1 MKNVPN
7 NFLQEL
13 AKNGRQIDAII
24 TYQENGNTVT
34 LDSDEI
40 IAIKPIKKTQLL
52 KSLMKECDIETSN
65 PIAKDTQINVKIGLL
80 INSEYK
86 YISLGNFIIYS
97 EPEYNADTL
106 SYTMKA
112 YDKMLYSMVDYKD
125 MQVTYPISVRDFINK
140 ICQKIGLTFKNIN
153 DEFANYDKMISVDSY
168 TGYDYKIRDVLDELA
183 QVTASII
190 CINNETDELEIR
202 YPNETGLTL
211 NEDYLKDVNVE
222 IKEKFGP
229 INTITLSRSA
239 DADNVYLDD
248 PSSIIANGVCEIKIK
263 DNQIMNFNDRSDY
276 LPDIL
281 EKLKG
286 LEYYIIDIESTGIM
300 ILDIYDLFNLSIW
313 GEDYNCLLLND
324 ELNIQDGIS
333 ESIYNE
339 IPEETETDYS
349 KADKTDRRINQVYI
363 IADKANKRI
372 ELVVS
377 EIGDRTDKETT
388 ITQDVDSIGQTVT
401 KIVDLT
407 RTVSG
412 AKQVVLEGS
421 KKNILAGLEIEGN
434 NQAFSKD
441 TYIRVIS
448 QENLVEK
455 LEKYTDVPLWIS
467 TRTVPYQ
474 NNGILYYTS
483 METSQSKYTYYLMK
497 IDAKKTYRFKLN
509 SEARINIGIF
519 TKNPLLDTTQDT
531 YGIYRNYFGNTYYQ
545 NSQWVTDKNQKEF
558 YVKSPYTVENNNPE
572 EQFLVLYLSPSTNIT
587 NLEVNEYIEK
597 ELIKTDY
604 SPKTNGLFYHS
615 SYVDKN
621 THEFIYADEYDTH
634 YCYTLKIEHNLIYK
648 VTKDI
653 PINVFSLAT
662 FSNYPMQGDIATQ
675 YISNENEGVGLEELE
690 VMSGPNDN
698 YLTVTFFDKSQK
710 VTNSYDALIISE
722 TLKIK
727 KMVVESLGQYEGV
740 ADKYLLTEGTKSQI
754 VRKIGYDEDGNKYI
768 MPKEQIINYEYIEIP
783 VFGQNDILQLVSD
796 TAMIKATYIVENLL
810 EGKFATVTELMAQIK
825 ILADQIALTV
835 KQDDIIA
842 QLNVAIREGKSIIE
856 ILGNILKIKTDNF
869 ELSEDGTTIIKKG
882 TIASFRI
889 GDMIL
894 ETDLVG
900 IAGGEEK
907 AFWVK
912 QTKNGEAVAYIT
924 LSGEIHARRFW
935 SNGKNVIYSI
945 ATDENSL
952 NNYGVIVQIQHKSDS
967 QGNYLEFMRNDGFA
981 YGCRAF
987 VSDKKEKKNIRYSN
1001 VKALD
1006 EMMKIEHVSFEW
1018 KNGNGKVRLGYLA
1031 NQLKKIKKDFVY
1043 RLGEGKN
1050 SRLQINELAIFP
1062 YITKSIQELY
1072 KMLTKNIRKI
1082 QKENQDLKKR
1092 IKKLE
1097 DMIGDK

>member
-1 MKNVPN
+1 MKNIPN

-24 TYQENGNTVT
+24 TYQENGNTIT

-40 IAIKPIKKTQLL
+40 IAIKPMKKTQLL
-52 KSLMKECDIETSN
+52 KSLMKECDIETSD
-65 PIAKDTQINVKIGLL
+65 PIPKDTQINVKIGLL

-86 YISLGNFIIYS
+86 YINLGNFIIYN

-153 DEFANYDKMISVDSY
+153 DEFANYDKTISVDSY

-190 CINNETDELEIR
+190 CINDETDELEIR
-202 YPNETGLTL
+202 YPNQTNLTL
-211 NEDYLKDVNVE
+211 NEDYLKDTNVE

-229 INTITLSRSA
+229 INVITLSRGA
-239 DADNVYLDD
+239 EADNVYLND

-263 DNQIMNFNDRSDY
+263 NNQIMNFNDRSDY

-300 ILDIYDLFNLSIW
+300 VLDIYDLFNFNIE
-313 GEDYNCLLLND
+313 GKDYNCLLLND

-339 IPEETETDYS
+339 IPEENETDYS

-363 IADKANKRI
+363 IADKANKKI
-372 ELVVS
+372 ESLVS
-377 EIGDRTDKETT
+377 EIGDRTDKKTT

-401 KIVDLT
+401 KIVNLT
-407 RTVSG
+407 KTISG
-412 AKQVVLEGS
+412 AKQVVLEGTT
-421 KKNILAGLEIEGN
+421 KNVLAGLEIEGN

-448 QENLVEK
+448 QENLVEQV
-455 LEKYTDVPLWIS
+455 EKYEHMPLWIS
-467 TRTVPYQ
+467 TSPYTYQ
-474 NNGILYYTS
+474 NNGIIYYTNMINNS
-483 METSQSKYTYYLMK
+483 EYSYTYYLMK
-497 IDAKKTYRFKLN
+497 IDAKKTYRIK
-509 SEARINIGIF
+509 SSKEGTIRIAVF
-519 TKNPLLDTTQDT
+519 AQNPFLDPNQST
-531 YGIYRNYFGNTYYQ
+531 YGIYGNYFGNMLYK
-545 NSQWVTDKNQKEF
+545 NSAWTPDITQKEF
-558 YVKSPYTVENNNPE
+558 FIKSPFNTEYYSE
-572 EQFLVLYLSPSTNIT
+572 EQFVVMFLSSPIT
-587 NLEVNEYIEK
+587 ISDLEINEYIEK

-604 SPKTNGLFYHS
+604 SPKTNGLNYGS

-621 THEFIYADEYDTH
+621 THKFTYTDEDYAH
-634 YCYTLKIEHNLIYK
+634 YSYKLKVEPNILYK
-648 VTKDI
+648 VTKEI

-662 FSNYPMQGDIATQ
+662 FSDYPIEGDIATQ
-675 YISNENEGVGLEELE
+675 YISDSNEGVGLEELE
-690 VMSGPNDN
+690 IFTGENDN
-698 YLTVTFFDKSQK
+698 YLVITFFDKDK
-710 VTNSYDALIISE
+710 EETNYDYLLIHD

-727 KMVVESLGQYEGV
+727 KEIVGTLEQHEGIH
-740 ADKYLLTEGTKSQI
+740 DSYLLSEGSKSQI
-754 VRKIGYDEDGNKYI
+754 IKRISYDEDGDKYI
-768 MPKEQIINYEYIEIP
+768 LPNEEILNYEDVDIP
-783 VFGQNDILQLVSD
+783 IFGKNDILQLVSD
-796 TAMIKATYIVENLL
+796 TAMLKATYIVENLL
-810 EGKFATVTELMAQIK
+810 DGKFATVTQLMAQIK
-825 ILADQIALTV
+825 ILADQISLMV

-856 ILGNILKIKTDNF
+856 ILGNILKIQTDNF

-900 IAGGEEK
+900 MAGGEQK

-912 QTKNGEAVAYIT
+912 QTKGGTPVYYVTMDGQVYCKQIWIDGVAPVVSTQTPRKYSYI
-924 LSGEIHARRFW
+924 
-935 SNGKNVIYSI
+935 N
-945 ATDENSL
+945 
-952 NNYGVIVQIQHKSDS
+952 
-967 QGNYLEFMRNDGFA
+967 
-981 YGCRAF
+981 C
-987 VSDKKEKKNIRYSN
+987 
-1001 VKALD
+1001 
-1006 EMMKIEHVSFEW
+1006 
-1018 KNGNGKVRLGYLA
+1018 
-1031 NQLKKIKKDFVY
+1031 KKIK
-1043 RLGEGKN
+1043 
-1050 SRLQINELAIFP
+1050 
-1062 YITKSIQELY
+1062 T
-1072 KMLTKNIRKI
+1072 
-1082 QKENQDLKKR
+1082 
-1092 IKKLE
+1092 
-1097 DMIGDK
+1097 